1 MCDTFFT
8 GIDIPKCNFVMRYD
22 FPKNYQ
28 SYIQCKSRARAMDAL
43 HVLLVPREASK
54 ECIWQL
60 AQYQYIEK
68 VSLAAL
74 FYNPIIFNKILALCE
89 ASIISA

>member
-1 MCDTFFT
+1 MAFSFKLTAIILIAIGSKQYLHFFT

-28 SYIQCKSRARAMDAL
+28 SYVQCKSRARAVDAL
-43 HVLLVPREASK
+43 HVLLVPQEASK
-54 ECIWQL
+54 DFIWQL

-68 VSLAAL
+68 V
-74 FYNPIIFNKILALCE
+74 
-89 ASIISA
+89 

>member
-1 MCDTFFT
+1 
-8 GIDIPKCNFVMRYD
+8 MRYD

-43 HVLLVPREASK
+43 HVLLVSQEASK
-54 ECIWQL
+54 EFIWQL

-68 VSLAAL
+68 V
-74 FYNPIIFNKILALCE
+74 YNCIARLIF
-89 ASIISA
+89 

>member
-1 MCDTFFT
+1 MIGMVFPDVRVCFT

-43 HVLLVPREASK
+43 HVLLVPQEGSK
-54 ECIWQL
+54 ELVWQL

-68 VSLAAL
+68 V
-74 FYNPIIFNKILALCE
+74 
-89 ASIISA
+89 